1 MAIRSTHK
9 GDRAQ
14 LGPRVD
20 RVVYDIVVAN
30 SNAYGEHGIA
40 RSQWVADLLAAL
52 VGHPELMRELSGEDV
67 ARILTDALENPQ
79 LLATAGRRREEALPL
94 AI

>member
-20 RVVYDIVVAN
+20 RVVYNLVVAN
-30 SNAYGEHGIA
+30 SNAYGEHGIS
-40 RSQWVADLLAAL
+40 RGQWVADLLAAL

-67 ARILTDALENPQ
+67 ARILADALENPQ
-79 LLATAGRRREEALPL
+79 LLATPGRRLEEGLPL